1 MVENAFAIRRPST
14 ATIRSLRERQGLG
27 LAVQAHANEYVYP
40 WSCGRGGGK
49 YFNGRASYA
58 PDEERSVV
66 IDNRG
71 KAERAKALDAVVV
84 DLVVQIACL
93 ALLAYWTVIL
103 LQPLLGVMLWSVILA
118 VLLYPAFGK
127 LRLPRVLAALVLT
140 VLTRAVLIGPVTWL
154 GLSLAASVRIL
165 AERLGTG
172 DIAVPAPPE
181 GVKGWPLLGER
192 VYAIWFLAS
201 TNLREALS
209 QIAPQLKP
217 VR

>member
-1 MVENAFAIRRPST
+1 M
-14 ATIRSLRERQGLG
+14 
-27 LAVQAHANEYVYP
+27 
-40 WSCGRGGGK
+40 
-49 YFNGRASYA
+49 
-58 PDEERSVV
+58 
-66 IDNRG
+66 IDNLG
-71 KAERAKALDAVVV
+71 KTERAKTLDEAVV

-118 VLLYPAFGK
+118 VLLYPAFDWMVGK
-127 LRLPRVLAALVLT
+127 LRVPRVLAALVLT
-140 VLTRAVLIGPVTWL
+140 ILTLAVLIGPVTWL

-201 TNLREALS
+201 TNLREA
-209 QIAPQLKP
+209 
-217 VR
+217 

>member
-1 MVENAFAIRRPST
+1 M
-14 ATIRSLRERQGLG
+14 
-27 LAVQAHANEYVYP
+27 
-40 WSCGRGGGK
+40 
-49 YFNGRASYA
+49 
-58 PDEERSVV
+58 
-66 IDNRG
+66 IDNLG
-71 KAERAKALDAVVV
+71 KTERAKTLDEAVV
-84 DLVVQIACL
+84 DLVVQIACP

-118 VLLYPAFGK
+118 VLLYPAFDWMVGK
-127 LRLPRVLAALVLT
+127 LRVPRVLAALVLT
-140 VLTRAVLIGPVTWL
+140 ILTLAVLIGPVTWL

-172 DIAVPAPPE
+172 YIAVPAPPE

-217 VR
+217 RNAAWIRQQRGDQHAAVHCRCRHLGISAPAGAVDGQGGEDDLPAHRLGARR